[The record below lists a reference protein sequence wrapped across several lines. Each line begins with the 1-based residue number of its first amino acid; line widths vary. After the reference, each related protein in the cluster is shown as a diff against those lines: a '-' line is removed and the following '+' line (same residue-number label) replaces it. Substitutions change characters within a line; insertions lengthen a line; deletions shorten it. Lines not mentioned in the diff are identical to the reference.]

1 MRDFLI
7 SYRMPSQKKSLLTRF
22 LIWRLKHISHKQ
34 FIFIVSIVV
43 GFMSGMGAVLIKNG
57 THFIQLLL
65 EGKVINDYHTAFYFI
80 FPIIG
85 LTFTFL
91 ILKYIVRNKP
101 TQGIPATLYAI
112 SKKKGIMKPFQMFGS
127 LLAAPI
133 TVGFGGSV
141 GLEGPTVATGAALS
155 SNLSR
160 LLHMNQATRTL
171 LIGCAAA
178 GAMSSI
184 FKAPI
189 AAIIFAVE
197 VFSLDLTL
205 VSLIPLLLASVSA
218 LITSYFFFGDDI
230 LLPFSI
236 QDKFVLNDL
245 PFYILLGIV
254 AGFVSI
260 YFTETYERFQNFFEK
275 IGSPIKRL
283 IIGGLGIGILVY
295 FIPPLYGEGY
305 DVINNL
311 VQGHPEKALESNI
324 FHLDLN
330 NVWILV
336 SLLAGLV
343 LFKVIAS
350 SLTFGA
356 GGVGGIFAPTLFMG
370 SIMGFCLA
378 KIINNLGLFSHPI
391 SESNFTLVGMTGLMA
406 GVLHAPLTAIFLIA
420 EVTGGYELFLPLMI
434 TAAISFSITKYFVP
448 HSVYAMELGRKGE
461 LITHN
466 KDHAVLTLMDIKSVI
481 EQNFVAIYANMTL
494 GEIVHGAIVK
504 SNRNIFP
511 VIDKE
516 TENLEGIIL
525 LDDLRPVMFDQTLYN
540 EVIARD
546 LMQNA
551 PAIITLGE
559 DKMTEVMKKFQDTGA
574 WNLPVILDGKYYGF
588 VSKSKLLTA
597 YRRKLIDFSGKH

>member
-1 MRDFLI
+1 
-7 SYRMPSQKKSLLTRF
+7 MPKQKETFFKRF
-22 LIWRLKHISHKQ
+22 LIWRLKYIPQKQ
-34 FIFIVSIVV
+34 FIYIVSILI
-43 GFMSGMGAVLIKNG
+43 GFLSGLAAVIIKNG

-65 EGKVINDYHTAFYFI
+65 EGTLIKDYHTTFYFI
-80 FPIIG
+80 FPIVG
-85 LTFTFL
+85 LALTYL
-91 ILKYIVRNKP
+91 LLKYVIKARP
-101 TQGIPATLYAI
+101 SQGIPATLYAI
-112 SKKKGIMKPFQMFGS
+112 SKRKGIMKKFQMYGS
-127 LLAAPI
+127 LIVAPI

-160 LLHMNQATRTL
+160 VLNLNQATRTL

-205 VSLIPLLLASVSA
+205 LSLIPLLLASVSA
-218 LITSYFFFGDDI
+218 IITSYFFFGNDI

-236 QDKFVLNDL
+236 EDKFVLKDIPL
-245 PFYILLGIV
+245 YLLLGVI
-254 AGFVSI
+254 AGMVSV
-260 YFTETYERFQNFFEK
+260 YFTFIYEWFQKLFDK
-275 IGSPIKRL
+275 WGSPLKRL
-283 IIGGLGIGILVY
+283 VIGGLGIGVLVY

-311 VQGHPEKALESNI
+311 VQGNPEVALQNNI
-324 FHLDLN
+324 FNLDVS
-330 NVWILV
+330 NVWVVIA
-336 SLLAGLV
+336 LLLGLV

-370 SIMGFCLA
+370 SILGYATA
-378 KIINNLGLFSHPI
+378 KIINVLNIVSSPV

-434 TAAISFSITKYFVP
+434 TSAISFTITKHFMP

-461 LITHN
+461 LITHD
-466 KDHAVLTLMDIKSVI
+466 KDHAVLTLMNVKSVI
-481 EQNFVAIYANMTL
+481 EQNFKSVHPKMTL
-494 GEIVHGAIVK
+494 GEIVAKAVIK

-511 VIDKE
+511 VINAESKE
-516 TENLEGIIL
+516 LEGIIL
-525 LDDLRPVMFDQTLYN
+525 LDDLRPVMFDRSLYDDLT
-540 EVIARD
+540 AQD
-546 LMQNA
+546 LMKS
-551 PAIITLGE
+551 PPDVIHLGE
-559 DKMTEVMKKFQDTGA
+559 DRMTKVMQKFQNTGA

-588 VSKSKLLTA
+588 ISKSKLLTA
-597 YRRKLIDFSGKH
+597 YRKKLIDFSGK

>member
-1 MRDFLI
+1 
-7 SYRMPSQKKSLLTRF
+7 MPAQKRTLLTRF

-34 FIFIVSIVV
+34 FIYIVSIVV
-43 GFMSGMGAVLIKNG
+43 GFLAGMAAVLIKNG

-65 EGKVINDYHTAFYFI
+65 EGKLIKEYHSAFYFI

-85 LTFTFL
+85 LSLTYLL
-91 ILKYIVRNKP
+91 IKFIIKHRP
-101 TQGIPATLYAI
+101 TQGIPATLFAI
-112 SKKKGIMKPFQMFGS
+112 SKRKGIMKQFQMYGS

-205 VSLIPLLLASVSA
+205 VSMIPLLLASVSA
-218 LITSYFFFGDDI
+218 IITSYFFFGNDI

-236 QDKFVLNDL
+236 EDEFTISDI
-245 PFYILLGIV
+245 PFYIILGVI

-260 YFTETYERFQNFFEK
+260 YFTETYERFQKFFEK

-283 IIGGLGIGILVY
+283 IIGGIGIGVLVY
-295 FIPPLYGEGY
+295 LIPPLYGEGF

-311 VQGHPEKALESNI
+311 VQGNPEKALENNI
-324 FHLDLN
+324 FNLDLSN
-330 NVWILV
+330 PWIMIT
-336 SLLAGLV
+336 LLIGLV

-370 SIMGFCLA
+370 SIMGFSVA
-378 KIINNLGLFSHPI
+378 KILNNIGILSTNV

-420 EVTGGYELFLPLMI
+420 EVTGGYELFIPLMI
-434 TAAISFSITKYFVP
+434 TAAIAFTITKYFVP

-466 KDHAVLTLMDIKSVI
+466 KDHAVLTLMDIKTVV
-481 EQNFVAIYANMTL
+481 ERNFIAVFPEMTL
-494 GEIVHGAIVK
+494 GEIVHSAVVK

-511 VIDKE
+511 VVNKE
-516 TENLEGIIL
+516 TEALEGIIL
-525 LDDLRPVMFDQTLYN
+525 LDDLRPIMFDQSLYK
-540 EVIARD
+540 EVTARD
-546 LMQNA
+546 VMQNA
-551 PAIITLGE
+551 PDTIDLDN
-559 DKMTEVMKKFQDTGA
+559 DKMTHVMKKFQDTGA
-574 WNLPVILDGKYYGF
+574 WNLPVISNGVYFGF

-597 YRRKLIDFSGKH
+597 YRRKLIDFSGR

>member
-1 MRDFLI
+1 
-7 SYRMPSQKKSLLTRF
+7 MPAPKRTLLTKF
-22 LIWRLKHISHKQ
+22 LIWRLKHVSHKQ
-34 FIFIVSIVV
+34 FIFIISIVV
-43 GFMSGMGAVLIKNG
+43 GFLSGLVAVLIKNG

-65 EGKVINDYHTAFYFI
+65 EGKLIREYHNAFYFI
-80 FPIIG
+80 FPLIG
-85 LTFTFL
+85 LTITYF
-91 ILKYIVRNKP
+91 ILKYVVRNQP
-101 TQGIPATLYAI
+101 TQGIPATLFAI
-112 SKKKGIMKPFQMFGS
+112 SKRKGIMRPFQMFGS
-127 LLAAPI
+127 LIAAPI

-141 GLEGPTVATGAALS
+141 GLEGPTVATGAAIS

-160 LLHMNQATRTL
+160 MLHMNQATRTL

-205 VSLIPLLLASVSA
+205 ISLIPLLLASVSA

-236 QDKFVLNDL
+236 EDDFLLKDIPL
-245 PFYILLGIV
+245 YILLGIV

-260 YFTETYERFQNFFEK
+260 YFTETYERFQKFFEK
-275 IGSPIKRL
+275 IGSPVKRL

-295 FIPPLYGEGY
+295 FIPPLYGEGF

-311 VQGHPEKALESNI
+311 VQGNPEKALENNI
-324 FHLDLN
+324 LQVDLN
-330 NVWILV
+330 NVWMLIA
-336 SLLAGLV
+336 LLGGLV

-350 SLTFGA
+350 ALTFGA

-370 SIMGFCLA
+370 SIMGYCLA
-378 KIINNLGLFSHPI
+378 KIINNIGILANPV

-466 KDHAVLTLMDIKSVI
+466 KDHAVLTLMDIKSVV
-481 EQNFVAIYANMTL
+481 EQNFIVLHPEMTL
-494 GEIVHGAIVK
+494 GEIVHEAVVK

-511 VIDKE
+511 VVNKE
-516 TENLEGIIL
+516 TEELEGIIL
-525 LDDLRPVMFDQTLYN
+525 LDDLRPVMFDQSLYK

-546 LMQNA
+546 LMQNP
-551 PAIITLGE
+551 PAIIILGAG
-559 DKMTEVMKKFQDTGA
+559 KMTEVMKKFQDTGA
-574 WNLPVILDGKYYGF
+574 WNLPVTSEGKYFGF

-597 YRRKLIDFSGKH
+597 YRRKLIDFSGK